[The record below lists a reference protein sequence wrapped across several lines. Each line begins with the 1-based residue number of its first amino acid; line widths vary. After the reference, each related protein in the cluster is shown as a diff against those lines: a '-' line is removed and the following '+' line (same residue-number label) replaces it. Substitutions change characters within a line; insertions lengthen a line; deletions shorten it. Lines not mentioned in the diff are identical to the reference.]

1 MLHLLGHVFGPVAS
15 VASDQSLALEAWPL
29 DGGLIRPQVPDR
41 ASLLLRHASGLPT
54 RLEANWSKIGG
65 AGFRF
70 SALGA
75 QGRIEARAPV
85 FPMAPDT
92 PPSGTPDPPPAPA
105 PKDQNP

>member
-1 MLHLLGHVFGPVAS
+1 MLHLLVHVFGPVAS

-65 AGFRF
+65 EGFRF
-70 SALGA
+70 SAWGA
-75 QGRIEARAPV
+75 KGRIEARAPV
-85 FPMAPDT
+85 FPMAHDT
-92 PPSGTPDPPPAPA
+92 RPRSEEHTSAP
-105 PKDQNP
+105 